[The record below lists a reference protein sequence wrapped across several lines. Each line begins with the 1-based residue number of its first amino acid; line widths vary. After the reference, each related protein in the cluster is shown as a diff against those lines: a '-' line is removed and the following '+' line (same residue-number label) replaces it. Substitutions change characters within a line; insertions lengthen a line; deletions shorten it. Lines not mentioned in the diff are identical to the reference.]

1 MKTSCLLIASLFLVS
16 LPAWA
21 QSQFQ
26 IDLVSS
32 VRKNIHV
39 DDAWTN
45 NADAVEAKVSAS
57 PESPAAGV
65 SIKAYFYSAEGKL
78 IHTANKPSDVNA
90 MNGNTVPNPVNFD
103 AGKKYSFYFGVPA
116 KIQKGKDKW
125 KRVIVVF
132 GKGEQISAKIYP
144 KDDLTKFEFPE
155 KASIKP

>member
-1 MKTSCLLIASLFLVS
+1 MKTTLILLSSLFMLCF
-16 LPAWA
+16 PAVA
-21 QSQFQ
+21 ESQFQ
-26 IDLVSS
+26 IDLVSTVS
-32 VRKNIHV
+32 KNIHV

-65 SIKAYFYSAEGKL
+65 SIKAYFYSADGKL
-78 IHTANKPSDVNA
+78 IHTANEPSDVNA
-90 MNGNTVPNPVNFD
+90 MNGSTVPKPVNFD
-103 AGKKYSFYFGVPA
+103 TGRKYSFYFGVPA

-144 KDDLTKFEFPE
+144 KDDLAKFEFPE